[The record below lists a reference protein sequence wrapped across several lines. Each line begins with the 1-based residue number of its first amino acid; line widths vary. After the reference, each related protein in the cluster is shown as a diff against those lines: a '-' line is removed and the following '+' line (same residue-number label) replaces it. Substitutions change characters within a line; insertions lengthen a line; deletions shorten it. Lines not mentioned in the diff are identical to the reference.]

1 MFDFIKRVLMETTGG
16 TGEGGAGAGTPPP
29 SGSGTPPPSG
39 AGATPPAPFY
49 AGFQDTELRGYI
61 ETKGFK
67 EPQDLALS
75 YKNLEKLVGVPA
87 DQVLR
92 LPKEGDTE
100 GWNKLH
106 ERLGRP
112 AKPEEYELPLPP
124 GANDK
129 YAKFIANKMH
139 TLGVSKKVAQELAAA
154 QNEFVAAEAA
164 ENATA
169 YQATIK
175 EQDTALRSKW
185 GQAYD
190 KNLQVAKGAFAEL
203 GITTEAVNA
212 LEKAMGFAGV
222 MEFFHGL
229 GAKIGEDRFVSAA
242 GTPGF
247 NGVMSPAAAQAR
259 IQAIAKDPVL
269 SVKYANGDAALKAE
283 MDNLHRM
290 LSQTA

>member
-1 MFDFIKRVLMETTGG
+1 MTDTSAPSTTPSPAPDANANPVP
-16 TGEGGAGAGTPPP
+16 GAIPA
-29 SGSGTPPPSG
+29 
-39 AGATPPAPFY
+39 AAPFY

-67 EPQDLALS
+67 EAQDLALS

-92 LPKEGDTE
+92 MPKEGDTE

-112 AKPEEYELPLPP
+112 AKPEDYELAVPE
-124 GANDK
+124 GDSGE
-129 YAKFIANKMH
+129 YAKFIATAMH
-139 TLGVSKKVAQELAAA
+139 ELGITKKQAQALAAK
-154 QNEFVAAEAA
+154 QNEFLGTQTAKEAE
-164 ENATA
+164 A

-175 EQDTALRSKW
+175 AQDTTLRSKW

-229 GAKIGEDRFVSAA
+229 GAKIGEDKFVSAA
-242 GTPGF
+242 GATGF
-247 NGVMSPAAAQAR
+247 NGVMSPAAAKAR